1 MDPTID
7 DADADR
13 NQTFFLN
20 LGAWPRSYSNPLEE
34 AKKHLLKRKWKLSS
48 EVKNS
53 SCCFE
58 KQSTHLYVHF
68 LGFAVATGPDVSTDE
83 VIADCGAKWLGNTS
97 LPGREAK
104 VQIIDGNNW
113 KEEIAQAAAVL
124 ALKQLR
130 DWATSPTFGGQ
141 VNSADRLFLQL
152 QRIHELF
159 PPNDEKVEGLYEE
172 ELHEATRLV
181 EIIRRNASVEYR
193 SNRFIPILT
202 AIEPF
207 AIPAGTFFV
216 GLGANSSNQWALA
229 CAGVAFGAELII
241 RLSLKACDVD
251 ETPILQLSHG
261 SAEPEN

>member
-97 LPGREAK
+97 LPGREVRK
-104 VQIIDGNNW
+104 QKIDGSNW
-113 KEEIAQAAAVL
+113 REEVSQAAAFL
-124 ALKQLR
+124 TLEQLN

-141 VNSADRLFLQL
+141 INSADRLFLQL

-159 PPNDEKVEGLYEE
+159 PPNNEKTEGLYEK
-172 ELHEATRLV
+172 ELDEAARLV
-181 EIIRRNASVEYR
+181 GIIRRNASVEYR
-193 SNRFIPILT
+193 SNRFIPILK

-216 GLGANSSNQWALA
+216 GLGANNSNQWAWA

-241 RLSLKACDVD
+241 CLSLKACDVD
-251 ETPILQLSHG
+251 ETPILQLPPQNS
-261 SAEPEN
+261 

>member
-1 MDPTID
+1 MSPID
-7 DADADR
+7 GMDADR
-13 NQTFFLN
+13 NETFFFN
-20 LGAWPRSYSNPLEE
+20 LGAWPRSYGNPLEE

-68 LGFAVATGPDVSTDE
+68 LGFAVVTGQNVSTGT
-83 VIADCGAKWLGNTS
+83 VIADCGTEWLGNTS

-113 KEEIAQAAAVL
+113 EEEVAQAAAVL
-124 ALKQLR
+124 ALEQLK
-130 DWATSPTFGGQ
+130 DWATAPSFEGQ

-159 PPNDEKVEGLYEE
+159 PPNDKKVEETYKN
-172 ELHEATRLV
+172 ELDEAV
-181 EIIRRNASVEYR
+181 ELMERIRRNASVEYH
-193 SNRFIPILT
+193 SSRFIL
-202 AIEPF
+202 ALKVIEPA
-207 AIPAGTFFV
+207 AIPAGTFFT
-216 GLGANSSNQWALA
+216 GLGANDGPLWAWV

-251 ETPILQLSHG
+251 ETPILQLSHE
-261 SAEPEN
+261 SAESEN

>member
-1 MDPTID
+1 MSPID
-7 DADADR
+7 GMDADR
-13 NQTFFLN
+13 NETFFLN
-20 LGAWPRSYSNPLEE
+20 LGAWPRSYGNPLEE

-68 LGFAVATGPDVSTDE
+68 LGFAVVTGQNVSTGT
-83 VIADCGAKWLGNTS
+83 VIADCGTEWLGNTS

-130 DWATSPTFGGQ
+130 DWTAAPTFGGQ
-141 VNSADRLFLQL
+141 VNSSDRLFLQL

-172 ELHEATRLV
+172 KLHEATRLV
-181 EIIRRNASVEYR
+181 EIIRRNASVEYH
-193 SNRFIPILT
+193 SSRFIL
-202 AIEPF
+202 ALKVIEPA
-207 AIPAGTFFV
+207 AIPAGTFFT
-216 GLGANSSNQWALA
+216 GLGANDGPLWAWV
-229 CAGVAFGAELII
+229 CAGMAFGAKLMMH
-241 RLSLKACDVD
+241 LVLKMSHVD
-251 ETPILQLSHG
+251 ETPILQLPRRTVESD
-261 SAEPEN
+261 N

>member
-48 EVKNS
+48 KVKNS

-97 LPGREAK
+97 LPGREVRK
-104 VQIIDGNNW
+104 QKIDGSNW
-113 KEEIAQAAAVL
+113 REEVSQAAAFL
-124 ALKQLR
+124 TLEQLK

-141 VNSADRLFLQL
+141 INSADRLFLQL

-159 PPNDEKVEGLYEE
+159 PPNNEKTEGLYEK
-172 ELHEATRLV
+172 ELDEAARLV
-181 EIIRRNASVEYR
+181 GIIRRNASVEYR
-193 SNRFIPILT
+193 SNRFIPILK

-216 GLGANSSNQWALA
+216 GLGANNSNQWAWA

-241 RLSLKACDVD
+241 CLSLKACDVD
-251 ETPILQLSHG
+251 ETPILQLPPQNS
-261 SAEPEN
+261 